1 MYSKIKHKKQTL
13 TKIINDDIFRYKKS
27 FETKGGENMRV
38 NTSYLFVLI
47 AGQKL
52 TLAQLSKS
60 SGVSR
65 TTIWKVLNGKVQP
78 NTDTIGKIAAALE
91 VSPADIIE
99 K

>member
-1 MYSKIKHKKQTL
+1 
-13 TKIINDDIFRYKKS
+13 
-27 FETKGGENMRV
+27 MRV